1 MTELLLLSN
10 STNHGATF
18 LAHALDAVQDWLGG
32 RSSLLFVPFAKAA
45 HDDYTATVAE
55 ALEPLGVSVRGVH
68 TANDPVPAVREAEA
82 VFVGGGNSFR
92 LLQALHEVGLVEPL
106 RERVREGMPYMGAS
120 AGTNMACPTL
130 RTSND
135 MPIVQPPTFAALGF
149 VPFQINPHYL
159 DPDSASTHMGE
170 TREERLAEFHE
181 ENDVA
186 VLGLREAAWLSV
198 RGERATLGGETGA
211 RLFRRG
217 AQAQEIPPGADLS
230 ALLGETPRFD
240 QAAGGPDGARPA
252 S

>member
-1 MTELLLLSN
+1 MSELLLLSN
-10 STNHGATF
+10 SKNHGAAF
-18 LAHALDAVQDWLGG
+18 LGHALDVVQDWLGG
-32 RSSLLFVPFAKAA
+32 RRSLLFVPFAKAA

-55 ALEPLGVSVRGVH
+55 ALEPLGVSVRGLH
-68 TANDPVPAVREAEA
+68 SADDPVLAVRQAEA

-92 LLQALHEVGLVEPL
+92 LLKTLHEMGLVEPL

-135 MPIVQPPTFAALGF
+135 MPIVQPPTFEALGF

-170 TREERLAEFHE
+170 TREQRLAEFHE
-181 ENDVA
+181 ENDVT
-186 VLGLREAAWLSV
+186 VLGLREGAWLSV
-198 RGERATLGGETGA
+198 RDDTATLGGETGA

-217 AQAQEIPPGADLS
+217 AESQELSSGADLS
-230 ALLGETPRFD
+230 TLLAETPRFD
-240 QAAGGPDGARPA
+240 QGAGE
-252 S
+252 